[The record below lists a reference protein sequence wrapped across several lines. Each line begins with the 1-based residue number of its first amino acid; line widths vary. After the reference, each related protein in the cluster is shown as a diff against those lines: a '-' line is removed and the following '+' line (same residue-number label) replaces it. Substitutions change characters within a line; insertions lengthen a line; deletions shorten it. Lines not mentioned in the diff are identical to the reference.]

1 MSAAHLDPGARLR
14 AARIARGLSVR
25 QLAGVSGCSASSI
38 SQIERGIVTPRV
50 DTLVALT
57 AAMHMT
63 VAQLLSA
70 EGEVHAPLRFA
81 DRLAIHNGPL
91 RCEYPLTRSALS
103 NTEIYQLSFD
113 PGGTSEEGL
122 VVHGDSQEFIL
133 VLQGE
138 VLLELDQE
146 RHQLSAGD
154 CMEYRSS
161 VPHGMANTARATA
174 EVLWVISPP
183 DRGGERRIVAPLSGT
198 TREQM
203 RALGR
208 ASTPTQPPP
217 SRQS

>member
-1 MSAAHLDPGARLR
+1 MSAAHPDPGARLR
-14 AARIARGLSVR
+14 AARIAQGLSVR
-25 QLAGVSGCSASSI
+25 QLASLSGCSASSI

-70 EGEVHAPLRFA
+70 EGDVHSPLRLA

-122 VVHGDSQEFIL
+122 VVHGHSQEFIL
-133 VLQGE
+133 VLHGE

-146 RHQLSAGD
+146 RHKLSAGD

-161 VPHGMANTARATA
+161 VPHGMANIAPTTA

-198 TREQM
+198 TREQ
-203 RALGR
+203 LGGLV
-208 ASTPTQPPP
+208 
-217 SRQS
+217 

>member
-1 MSAAHLDPGARLR
+1 MSAAHPDLGARLR
-14 AARIARGLSVR
+14 SARIAQGLSVR
-25 QLAGVSGCSASSI
+25 QLAGRSGCSASSV

-70 EGEVHAPLRFA
+70 EGEVHTPLRVA

-91 RCEYPLTRSALS
+91 RREYPLTRSALS

-122 VVHGDSQEFIL
+122 VVHGDSQEFLL
-133 VLQGE
+133 VMHGE

-146 RHQLSAGD
+146 RHELHAGD

-161 VPHGMANTARATA
+161 VPHGMANIARTTA

-183 DRGGERRIVAPLSGT
+183 DRGGERRIVAPLSST
-198 TREQM
+198 TREQL
-203 RALGR
+203 RGVG
-208 ASTPTQPPP
+208 
-217 SRQS
+217 